1 MRIPITTFKQAG
13 GARIGFLNAT
23 YPFAVLSG
31 DADAINLSC
40 LGRAYHFPRS
50 NILRLSRHRGLIS
63 VGLRIEHNQDSL
75 PNFIVFW
82 SSMVFWPSR
91 FNILLAELKA
101 LEYDVA
107 AGPH

>member
-1 MRIPITTFKQAG
+1 MFKQTG

-23 YPFAVLSG
+23 YPFALLSG
-31 DADAINLSC
+31 DADALDLSC

-50 NILRLSRHRGLIS
+50 SILRLSRHRGLIS

-91 FNILLAELKA
+91 FNILLAELDA
-101 LEYDVA
+101 LGYDVA

>member
-1 MRIPITTFKQAG
+1 MTTFKQAG

-50 NILRLSRHRGLIS
+50 GIVRLSRHRGLIS
-63 VGLRIEHNQDSL
+63 VGLRIEHDQDSL